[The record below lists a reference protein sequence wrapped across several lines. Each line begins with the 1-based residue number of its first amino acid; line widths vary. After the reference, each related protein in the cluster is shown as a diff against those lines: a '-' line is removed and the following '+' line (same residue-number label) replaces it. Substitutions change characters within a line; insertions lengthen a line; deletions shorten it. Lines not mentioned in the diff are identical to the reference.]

1 MARRLY
7 VAYQGDDLTY
17 CTAESIAEARE
28 ILGIMART
36 PDPDDLRI
44 VWKLAKLD
52 TLSSAK
58 VRELFGVSRQ
68 TVDNWWRK
76 AGGKTSKGELRRRS
90 ERVNMEREA
99 RIRQVLHKL
108 KRANQ
113 RIVATDVAK
122 MANTSLDMV
131 RHVAD
136 KMQLELSSW
145 HRRPSDAELIELA
158 KGKTWPELAA
168 ATGLRLSTLRSYI
181 YARPELSK
189 AIREVRAARTCGPKS
204 HGKIDPEKLRRLH
217 SKGLS
222 AYAIS
227 VQLGVENMV
236 VRYWIKKLALG
247 GPNEPHASN
256 RRTARHAV
264 GSSDG
269 GIERNE

>member
-7 VAYQGDDLTY
+7 VAWQGDELNY
-17 CTAESIAEARE
+17 CTAESIEDARAT
-28 ILGIMART
+28 LGIMART
-36 PDPDDLRI
+36 PDPDDLRL

-52 TLSSAK
+52 KLSSAE
-58 VRELFGVSRQ
+58 VRERFGVSRQ

-90 ERVNMEREA
+90 ERVNMDREA
-99 RIRQVLHKL
+99 RVRQVINKL
-108 KRANQ
+108 KKTNGRV
-113 RIVATDVAK
+113 VATDVARL
-122 MANTSLDMV
+122 ANTSIDLV

-136 KMQLELSSW
+136 KMQVELASW
-145 HRRPSDAELIELA
+145 QRRPTDEELIELA
-158 KGKTWPELAA
+158 KGRTWPELAE

-189 AIREVRAARTCGPKS
+189 AIREVRVSRTCGPKS
-204 HGKIDPEKLRRLH
+204 HGKIDPENLRRLH

-236 VRYWIKKLALG
+236 VRYWIAKLALG
-247 GPNEPHASN
+247 GPNESRASN
-256 RRTARHAV
+256 DRTPRHAV

-269 GIERNE
+269 GAERNE